1 MRQLFDK
8 GPHTAV
14 CGWSGPFLLPR
25 RNPHEICRCALQVWQ
40 SQCAREITCSSC
52 RPRKIKQHVTVC
64 VCGALYVQSGL
75 PVHRASVHHHH
86 QQQQQQYHSVYDH
99 PESILGNSPNK
110 SAHKCQWTLGIWAC
124 MRSVREIASALSVG
138 YYSFCCTQQCA
149 RSSFLCLSMQNTN
162 TIIIHG
168 LLCLG
173 FVGWSL
179 FLLLNRFATALWTM
193 TVTSRKYYQNC
204 SLLMYM
210 DMIMCSNIYNVLLLG
225 IEVRPDFLAI

>member
-1 MRQLFDK
+1 MSRLCTSH
-8 GPHTAV
+8 G
-14 CGWSGPFLLPR
+14 
-25 RNPHEICRCALQVWQ
+25 NPHVEQARHAAIVRQGTAYSGVWLVWSIFATPSKSAWNLPLCASSVTIAMR
-40 SQCAREITCSSC
+40 ARNYVFQLS
-52 RPRKIKQHVTVC
+52 PKKKKQHVTVC

-193 TVTSRKYYQNC
+193 TVTSRKYYQNLC
-204 SLLMYM
+204 LCTW
-210 DMIMCSNIYNVLLLG
+210 IW
-225 IEVRPDFLAI
+225 